1 MSETTEKKPKAAAP
15 KKSVKAEVSVE
26 KDTVKKATK
35 QAEKPIA
42 KTAAKAP
49 AVPKSEKV
57 VSKSTKSSGQKK
69 EIKGPAVV
77 VTQVRSPVGREASQ
91 RATLIGLG
99 LNKMHRSRVLEDTP
113 SIRGMILKVAHLVKV
128 ETRQ

>member
-15 KKSVKAEVSVE
+15 KKSVKAEASVE
-26 KDTVKKATK
+26 KVTVKKSV
-35 QAEKPIA
+35 KPVV
-42 KTAAKAP
+42 KTADEKVAKSTSA
-49 AVPKSEKV
+49 PKSEKAI
-57 VSKSTKSSGQKK
+57 SKNKSVKK

-77 VTQVRSPVGREASQ
+77 VTQIRSPVGREASQ

>member
-1 MSETTEKKPKAAAP
+1 MSETTEKKPKVAAV
-15 KKSVKAEVSVE
+15 KKSVKAEASVE
-26 KDTVKKATK
+26 KASAKKVTKSAADVATK
-35 QAEKPIA
+35 
-42 KTAAKAP
+42 TT
-49 AVPKSEKV
+49 VKSEKLTPKV
-57 VSKSTKSSGQKK
+57 KGVNK
-69 EIKGPAVV
+69 EITGPAVV
-77 VTQVRSPVGREASQ
+77 VTQIRSPVGREASQ